1 MNIKELE
8 GVITDQRRQMGRL
21 QEMNKSLI
29 EKIKDLEQTLLEK
42 PGATLEL

>member
-1 MNIKELE
+1 MKIKELE

-42 PGATLEL
+42 PAATLEL

>member
-1 MNIKELE
+1 VKIKELE

-42 PGATLEL
+42 PAATLEL